1 MTNREIHVRFCELGK
16 SHRKIVNEL
25 VAMLPEIARLEIF
38 KDYGCASIYEYACK
52 YAGLSYAVVQ
62 KRCGSRK
69 NW

>member
-1 MTNREIHVRFCELGK
+1 MTNREIHVRFCELGEE
-16 SHRKIVNEL
+16 SRRIVNEL